1 MFKNLIILIL
11 TSILLHMTNPS
22 DSEFKKYYGE
32 KIEKMQEKV
41 GLIDKVI
48 LGTKELNA
56 KLNVK
61 GEDKFFYS
69 IYTVNY
75 MGQEE
80 EYIGIGTKFV
90 NAEKAREQ
98 AKGVKEGMLVILDNL
113 KKKLGDA

>member
-22 DSEFKKYYGE
+22 ESEFKKYYGE
-32 KIEKMQEKV
+32 KIEELQEKA

-61 GEDKFFYS
+61 SEDKFFYS
-69 IYTVNY
+69 IYTVSY

-80 EYIGIGTKFV
+80 EYIGIGTRFV
-90 NAEKAREQ
+90 NVEKAKEQ
-98 AKGVKEGMLVILDNL
+98 AQKTKEGVLVIIDNL
-113 KKKLGDA
+113 KKKIEE